1 MRDLSDRA
9 LDTAAHLGASY
20 ADVRV
25 VHRRDESIAVKS
37 GRVEGVASGE
47 SEGFGVRVLVD
58 GAWGFASSSTL
69 TAAEADRIARD
80 AVRIAKASATALR
93 DRVVLDDRPPAHG
106 TYETPVQ
113 EDPFGVPL
121 ETKIGDLLA
130 ADEAARGVKGIAFT
144 EARYDAQRE
153 TRTFGATDGS
163 WTEQT
168 ITHVGAGIE
177 ANAIDGD
184 EHQRRSYPDADGGP
198 FQSAGYEYVRGL
210 DLVGR
215 AAPLAEEAVALLSA
229 EQCPSGT
236 FTVILDPTQLYMQ
249 IHESCGHPTELDRV
263 FGTEASYAGTSFL
276 TTDKLDEGFRYGSDL
291 VQIVADATA
300 PRGMGTFGWD
310 DEGVAAQ
317 RIDLVKDGIF
327 VGYLSSRET
336 APRIGRRSGGA
347 MRADGWN
354 RIPLIRMTNVNLLPR
369 PGMTLDDIVADT
381 DDGLYL
387 ASNRSWS
394 IDDRRLNFQFAT
406 EIAWEVK
413 NGRKGRLFKNPT
425 YTGITY
431 EFWRSCDAVGD
442 ERSYVMLGTPNCG
455 KGEPSQTG
463 HVGHAVPGAR
473 FRDVQV
479 GVGKW

>member
-25 VHRRDESIAVKS
+25 VHRQDESISVKS

-106 TYETPVQ
+106 TYETPVE
-113 EDPFGVPL
+113 EDPFAVSL
-121 ETKIGDLLA
+121 ETKIGELLA

-177 ANAIDGD
+177 ANAIEGD

-210 DLVGR
+210 DLAGR
-215 AAPLAEEAVALLSA
+215 AVPLAEEAVALLSA

-291 VQIVADATA
+291 VHLVADATA
-300 PRGMGTFGWD
+300 PGGWARSAGTTRAW
-310 DEGVAAQ
+310 
-317 RIDLVKDGIF
+317 
-327 VGYLSSRET
+327 
-336 APRIGRRSGGA
+336 PHSGS
-347 MRADGWN
+347 
-354 RIPLIRMTNVNLLPR
+354 T
-369 PGMTLDDIVADT
+369 
-381 DDGLYL
+381 
-387 ASNRSWS
+387 S
-394 IDDRRLNFQFAT
+394 
-406 EIAWEVK
+406 
-413 NGRKGRLFKNPT
+413 
-425 YTGITY
+425 
-431 EFWRSCDAVGD
+431 
-442 ERSYVMLGTPNCG
+442 
-455 KGEPSQTG
+455 
-463 HVGHAVPGAR
+463 
-473 FRDVQV
+473 
-479 GVGKW
+479 

>member
-1 MRDLSDRA
+1 MRDLTDRA
-9 LDTAAHLGASY
+9 LDTASALGAAY
-20 ADVRV
+20 ADTRV
-25 VHRRDESIAVKS
+25 VRRLDESIAIKT

-58 GAWGFASSSTL
+58 GAWGFASSHIL
-69 TAAEADRIARD
+69 TAAEADRVAGE
-80 AVRIAKASATALR
+80 AVRIARASGTALR
-93 DRVVLDDRPPAHG
+93 EPALLADRPVATG
-106 TYETPVQ
+106 RFETPVG
-113 EDPFGVPL
+113 EDPFAVPL
-121 ETKIGDLLA
+121 EHKIADLLA
-130 ADEAARGVKGIAFT
+130 ADAIAAGVKGVTFT
-144 EARYDAQRE
+144 ESMYAAQRE
-153 TRTFGATDGS
+153 SKTFAATDGS
-163 WTEQT
+163 YTEQV
-168 ITHVGAGIE
+168 ITHVGSAIE
-177 ANAIDGD
+177 ANAIAGN
-184 EHQRRSYPDADGGP
+184 EHQRRSYPDAGGGWNA
-198 FQSAGYEYVRGL
+198 AGYEYIRGL
-210 DLVGR
+210 GLRETAG
-215 AAPLAEEAVALLSA
+215 PIAEEAVALLSA
-229 EQCPSGT
+229 PQCPSGRT
-236 FTVILDPTQLYMQ
+236 TIILDPTQLYMQ
-249 IHESCGHPTELDRV
+249 VHESCGHPTELDRV

-276 TTDKLDEGFRYGSDL
+276 TTDKLADGFRYGSDL
-291 VQIVADATA
+291 IDIVADATA
-300 PRGMGTFGWD
+300 AGGMGTFGWD
-310 DEGVAAQ
+310 DEGVEAQ
-317 RIDLVKDGIF
+317 SVPLVQNGIF

-336 APRIGRRSGGA
+336 ASRIGRTSGGA

-354 RIPLIRMTNVNLLPR
+354 RIPLIRMTNINLLPQ
-369 PGMTLDDIVADT
+369 PGKSLDDIVADT

-406 EIAWEVK
+406 EVAYEIK
-413 NGRKGRLFKNPT
+413 GGKKGRLFKNPT